1 MGTIKVKPEL
11 SSFGIFCYEV
21 MRWFC
26 FFSFFFVFVF
36 VFFFITVLLG

>member
-21 MRWFC
+21 YEMVLFLFFLFC
-26 FFSFFFVFVF
+26 FFV
-36 VFFFITVLLG
+36 FFITVLLG